1 MEPFDSE
8 YFLKLAP
15 QLRGKFEYF
24 PFTGSTNFV
33 AKQRLQSD
41 GAEFVLLA
49 DKQTAGRGRL
59 NRQWEAPFGSGILCS
74 LTLPLAPLGLE
85 QAYLYTAALALAVQ
99 KAVKVELGIGLN
111 LKWPNDVLR
120 DGRKCCGILA
130 EIESGWLVLGFG
142 LNTGLTERDLQE
154 AGLAAR
160 AANVAP
166 PDCEVGRE
174 KLLAEILGQFAAYRQ
189 LLETNPDAVRQEW
202 ADQLITVGQ
211 PVNVL
216 DMHGNLKISGIA
228 TGVDPSG
235 GLQVREATGQL
246 HLVQAGD
253 VSVRLND
260 GKYA

>member
-1 MEPFDSE
+1 MEAFDSD
-8 YFLKLAP
+8 YFLRLVP
-15 QLRGKFEYF
+15 HLRGKFEYF

-33 AKQRLQSD
+33 AKQRLQSG

-85 QAYLYTAALALAVQ
+85 QAYLYTAALALAIQ
-99 KAVKVELGIGLN
+99 KAAKAEIGVELN

-130 EIESGWLVLGFG
+130 EIEDGWLVLGFG
-142 LNTGLTERDLQE
+142 LNTGLTERDLQD
-154 AGLAAR
+154 AGLADR

-166 PDCEVGRE
+166 PDCVVMRE
-174 KLLAEILGQFAAYRQ
+174 KLLAEILAQFAAYRQ
-189 LLETNPDAVRQEW
+189 LLEIDPDAVRQEW
-202 ADQLITVGQ
+202 AGQLITLGQ
-211 PVNVL
+211 FVNVL
-216 DMHGNLKISGIA
+216 DMNGDLKISGVA
-228 TGVDPSG
+228 TGVDLSG
-235 GLQVREATGQL
+235 GLQVHDTAGQL

-253 VSVRLND
+253 VSVRLSD